1 MFSEYED
8 GRTPN
13 PDILCN
19 REIKFDIFLD
29 TALKLNADY
38 IATGHY
44 AQIQFDSV
52 DGKNC
57 YFLKSGID
65 KDKDQSYFLCQ
76 LNQYQLSK
84 TLFPIGHLKKDTVR
98 QIAKDNGLINAN
110 KKDSQGLC
118 FIGKV
123 KLSDFLQQKLLKK
136 QGDVFLIPR
145 SLSMYDNLND
155 EFNIEEKSKNY
166 LYSAKMGKLIGKHP
180 GAHFFTVGQ
189 RKGLAIGGT
198 KEPLFILAT
207 DVQKN
212 IIYVGEGENHSG
224 LFRSSLRVKKEKMHY
239 ILNKFNLVNSNCLVA
254 RIRYRQPL
262 QRIKVELTKKYYI
275 VTFYKKQKSIA
286 KGQFIAIYN
295 DDYLVSSGVID

>member
-1 MFSEYED
+1 M
-8 GRTPN
+8 
-13 PDILCN
+13 
-19 REIKFDIFLD
+19 
-29 TALKLNADY
+29 
-38 IATGHY
+38 
-44 AQIQFDSV
+44 
-52 DGKNC
+52 
-57 YFLKSGID
+57 
-65 KDKDQSYFLCQ
+65 
-76 LNQYQLSK
+76 
-84 TLFPIGHLKKDTVR
+84 
-98 QIAKDNGLINAN
+98 
-110 KKDSQGLC
+110 C

-155 EFNIEEKSKNY
+155 EFNIEEKSKDY
-166 LYSAKMGKLIGKHP
+166 LYSAKMGTLIGKHP

-239 ILNKFNLVNSNCLVA
+239 ILNKFNLINSNCLVA